1 MCKYD
6 SETIFLKKIQ
16 FAGKGAKT
24 PFFAVLSSDLKRI
37 SSMKKKILITVP
49 RFLT

>member
-6 SETIFLKKIQ
+6 SETIFLKKVQ

-24 PFFAVLSSDLKRI
+24 PFFAVLSSVLKHI
-37 SSMKKKILITVP
+37 SSMKKKY
-49 RFLT
+49 